1 MTFVELKRVGAM
13 LVATVALG
21 ITSVQAAEKSGAT
34 QGNVAM
40 PASAR
45 ADGVNPPERWYYL
58 GSSASSK
65 TYIDRQQKLRREG
78 DTVTLSIRQV
88 LDTVPDDLKVHPRTR
103 YMDVRSRYD
112 CKKHTVAHLSSLEL
126 SADNEYLG
134 GEPRPL
140 DPVPVHE
147 GTLNAAVMDVAC
159 SAG

>member
-1 MTFVELKRVGAM
+1 MTFIELKRVGAI
-13 LVATVALG
+13 LLATVALG
-21 ITSVQAAEKSGAT
+21 STSVQAAEKAGAT
-34 QGNVAM
+34 QGNAGT
-40 PASAR
+40 PAPAR
-45 ADGVNPPERWYYL
+45 ADGVKSPERWYYL

-112 CKKHTVAHLSSLEL
+112 CKKHTVAHLSSIEL

-134 GEPRPL
+134 GEPKPL
-140 DPVPVHE
+140 DPVPVHA